1 MATLK
6 IEGQEYQIDDTIANG
21 GTTVQE
27 SDQILRD
34 ALRPTFELA
43 AGALFHREM
52 LLGQLVITLIKQ
64 PGPKG
69 ASRALHHLLQAP
81 GSINPAIVFAC
92 EMRLLEARGMLD
104 LKTLLSVQPRIDAA
118 IEQGALEELQ
128 IRTALRMLMAAPAIA
143 SSNVPH
149 GF

>member
-6 IEGQEYQIDDTIANG
+6 IEGQEYQIDDAIANG

-34 ALRPTFELA
+34 ALRPTFEIA
-43 AGALFHREM
+43 AGAIFQREM
-52 LLGQLVITLIKQ
+52 RDGQLVITLIKR

-69 ASRALHHLLQAP
+69 ASRALHQLLQTPA
-81 GSINPAIVFAC
+81 SINPAMELAC
-92 EMRLLEARGMLD
+92 EMHLLEARGMLD
-104 LKTLLSVQPRIDAA
+104 LLALLSVQPRIDAA
-118 IEQGALEELQ
+118 IEHGALEEHQ
-128 IRTALRMLMAAPAIA
+128 IRGALRVLTTAPAVA
-143 SSNVPH
+143 SSDVPD